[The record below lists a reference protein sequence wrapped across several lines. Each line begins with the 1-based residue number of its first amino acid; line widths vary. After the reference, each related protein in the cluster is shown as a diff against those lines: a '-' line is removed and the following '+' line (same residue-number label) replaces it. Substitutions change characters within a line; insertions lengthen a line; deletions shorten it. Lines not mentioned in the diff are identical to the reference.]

1 MYGFVY
7 VQASTLSHG
16 TSINS
21 VWFFELAIKK
31 TSRPNKAITS
41 AGDAIPI
48 LNISVSAPRLWQ
60 RKLTQIALFNLT
72 TLFHLWMSECSYNV
86 HIHHPLM
93 LPSLQ
98 ETLWN
103 YRSKLS
109 EFKANQRT
117 VLPGIAWEVPL
128 LPLVATRRLSKSS
141 LDCCIKEWSWEE
153 IYTKTTL
160 VPRPTVK
167 NSAMWF
173 KLPKVVA
180 FNSWLYFMFLSWT
193 LVSQGEH
200 WGPHIWAV
208 KASGA
213 WSKQAHCSQKQI
225 CTKSADFFLSKW
237 VSTNTDTK
245 SMAKSFRTHGRERT
259 ECSRLILR
267 LCIHVI
273 CQNVFPNR
281 VWIEWVAKMFHVCVK
296 HQ

>member
-128 LPLVATRRLSKSS
+128 LRNEVERK
-141 LDCCIKEWSWEE
+141 
-153 IYTKTTL
+153 YTQKWPWFRDQPWTH
-160 VPRPTVK
+160 
-167 NSAMWF
+167 SAVWF
-173 KLPKVVA
+173 KPPKVVV
-180 FNSWLYFMFLSWT
+180 FNS
-193 LVSQGEH
+193 
-200 WGPHIWAV
+200 
-208 KASGA
+208 
-213 WSKQAHCSQKQI
+213 
-225 CTKSADFFLSKW
+225 
-237 VSTNTDTK
+237 
-245 SMAKSFRTHGRERT
+245 
-259 ECSRLILR
+259 
-267 LCIHVI
+267 
-273 CQNVFPNR
+273 
-281 VWIEWVAKMFHVCVK
+281 
-296 HQ
+296 